1 MHSLLL
7 YNSPMELIYIDSLFF
22 LSLIT
27 DYLLCLASGRI
38 CGLRLRRGR
47 YFAAALFGA
56 VYSVAVFLPGLYYL
70 AWPVM
75 KLASGL
81 CMGLIAFGAERRPLM
96 CTLSFLAVSAAFGGA
111 LWAVSMACG
120 GDISS
125 GAVMSVKTLLLSF
138 ALCYAALSLI
148 FRCKGGLAQKRRVE
162 VEASFLGRSACFIA
176 LVDTG
181 NCLCD
186 PASGAKVMVACP
198 HALEPV
204 FLENTPLLENAGP
217 VELVELSMKLP
228 ELSGRIRL
236 IPYSALGSSGL
247 LAAFRPDKLLVCGQ
261 EETDIL
267 IAISQNAAGD
277 GFEAII

>member
-1 MHSLLL
+1 MHGPLL
-7 YNSPMELIYIDSLFF
+7 YNQPMELIYIDSLFF
-22 LSLIT
+22 LNLIT

-38 CGLRLRRGR
+38 CGLRLRRWR

-70 AWPVM
+70 ASPLM

-81 CMGLIAFGAERRPLM
+81 CMGLIAFGAERRPLL
-96 CTLSFLAVSAAFGGA
+96 CSLSFLAVSAAFGGA
-111 LWAVSMACG
+111 LWAVSLACG
-120 GDISS
+120 GDMST

-148 FRCKGGLAQKRRVE
+148 FRCKGRLVQKRRVE
-162 VEASFLGRSACFIA
+162 VEAFFLARKCCFIA

-181 NCLCD
+181 NCLTD
-186 PASGAKVMVACP
+186 PASGARVMIACP
-198 HALEPV
+198 HALEPI
-204 FLENTPLLENAGP
+204 FLENTALFENAGA
-217 VELVELSMKLP
+217 VELVELSTKLP

-236 IPYSALGSSGL
+236 IPYSAVGSSGL
-247 LAAFRPDKLLVCGQ
+247 LAAFRPDKLLVSGQ

-267 IAISQNAAGD
+267 IAISKNAAGD